1 MIDPSSREKSK
12 NLRSLLPVVAFLIPY
27 WKRITAAGIALVFT
41 AAVTLSMGQGL
52 RLLIDQGF
60 STGSSARLTETLQ
73 LFLLLVVLMAGG
85 TFIRFY
91 FVSWIGERVSADL
104 RKAVFKHLINLHP
117 AFFETNL
124 SGEIQARITADTTV
138 LQTVIGSSLSIALRN
153 GLMFLGGIAWLFWTN
168 PRLTAI
174 VLVSVPLVIIP
185 IIIFGRR
192 VRKLSRSSQDRVA
205 SVGAFVGEALLHI
218 KVVQGYNRQQADSD
232 AFAEHAEDAF
242 RTGIR
247 RILQRAFMMSVVILL
262 VLGAICGMLWVGG
275 LDVMAGRITPGELAA
290 FVFYSFIVA
299 SSVGFI
305 SEVFGDLQRAAGAT
319 ERLLELLDAE
329 SEIRDPQK
337 PVVLPQTVK
346 GEVSIENLKF
356 CYPSRPDQPAVDG
369 LTLRVDP
376 GMTLALVGPS
386 GAGKS
391 TLLDL
396 LLRFYDPQSGN
407 ILLEGR
413 DLRSL
418 KLTDLRR
425 HIALVP
431 QQPILFSANVWE
443 NLRYG
448 RPDASE
454 TEIRRAAVSAH
465 ADEFIQQLPAGYD
478 SFLGE
483 QGVRLSGGQRQR
495 IALGRAILKDPA
507 LLLLDE
513 ATSALDAE
521 SERVVQQA
529 LEQLMKNRTT
539 IVIAHRLATVMD
551 ADQIAVMDEGRLVAV
566 GTHNDLLESSSLY
579 SHLAGLQF
587 RTWRTIS
594 PQPWK
599 WQSSETGVLSA
610 S

>member
-1 MIDPSSREKSK
+1 M
-12 NLRSLLPVVAFLIPY
+12 
-27 WKRITAAGIALVFT
+27 
-41 AAVTLSMGQGL
+41 
-52 RLLIDQGF
+52 
-60 STGSSARLTETLQ
+60 
-73 LFLLLVVLMAGG
+73 
-85 TFIRFY
+85 
-91 FVSWIGERVSADL
+91 
-104 RKAVFKHLINLHP
+104 
-117 AFFETNL
+117 
-124 SGEIQARITADTTV
+124 
-138 LQTVIGSSLSIALRN
+138 
-153 GLMFLGGIAWLFWTN
+153 
-168 PRLTAI
+168 
-174 VLVSVPLVIIP
+174 
-185 IIIFGRR
+185 
-192 VRKLSRSSQDRVA
+192 
-205 SVGAFVGEALLHI
+205 
-218 KVVQGYNRQQADSD
+218 
-232 AFAEHAEDAF
+232 
-242 RTGIR
+242 
-247 RILQRAFMMSVVILL
+247 
-262 VLGAICGMLWVGG
+262 
-275 LDVMAGRITPGELAA
+275 
-290 FVFYSFIVA
+290 
-299 SSVGFI
+299 
-305 SEVFGDLQRAAGAT
+305 
-319 ERLLELLDAE
+319 
-329 SEIRDPQK
+329 
-337 PVVLPQTVK
+337 
-346 GEVSIENLKF
+346 SIENLKF

-587 RTWRTIS
+587 RTGRTIS